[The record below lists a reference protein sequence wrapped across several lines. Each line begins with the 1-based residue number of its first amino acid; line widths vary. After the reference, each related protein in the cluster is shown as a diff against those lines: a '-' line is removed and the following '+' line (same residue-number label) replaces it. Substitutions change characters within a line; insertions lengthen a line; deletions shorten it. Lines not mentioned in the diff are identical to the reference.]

1 MHSYECKLRAIFREW
16 REGKIGDGD
25 FDRKAEIYHR
35 EEFKRRYEL
44 VGMEQHMIAP
54 FEGEMEEDEFA
65 GELGEV
71 LREALLK
78 DCPQD
83 QLPPE
88 PAMRLVLE
96 RTKGMGGYN
105 AHEIRLLGQPGHP
118 ASLEF
123 TWDVIATVRKRVL
136 EEELKR
142 AVTEEEGKLLVSFE
156 RTNQRLMEKLAIK
169 GTGSFE
175 YPVTPRMAEAYWA
188 AQASEEKKWGEEY
201 QKMTEGKATQYLS
214 FRGKGRVAARV
225 ALPEVHPASE
235 EELEVAK
242 IRKQIYEE
250 REKEKKA
257 KEAEKGEAEIVTKT
271 KNLQVNEA

>member
-1 MHSYECKLRAIFREW
+1 MIEKDRAIMSGVYRTANGCGDHPGWDVHICWPEEMISEVAETNELSNPAKKELSKVLWKSFKRVHSYECKLRAIFREW

-105 AHEIRLLGQPGHP
+105 AREIRLLGQPGHP

-123 TWDVIATVRKRVL
+123 TWDVIATVRKRAL

-142 AVTEEEGKLLVSFE
+142 AVTE
-156 RTNQRLMEKLAIK
+156 
-169 GTGSFE
+169 
-175 YPVTPRMAEAYWA
+175 
-188 AQASEEKKWGEEY
+188 
-201 QKMTEGKATQYLS
+201 
-214 FRGKGRVAARV
+214 
-225 ALPEVHPASE
+225 
-235 EELEVAK
+235 
-242 IRKQIYEE
+242 
-250 REKEKKA
+250 
-257 KEAEKGEAEIVTKT
+257 
-271 KNLQVNEA
+271 